1 MSDGYRRLGIRQAE
15 ATDAKEVWFV
25 NYRLAPQH
33 VYPAA
38 LDDAMAVYEAL
49 LKRGTKAKDIIV
61 FGDSAGGN
69 LAVELALRLKA
80 EKKPQ
85 PGLLLLASPW
95 ADLRTTPASRTT
107 NRDRDLVLGPVNKFM
122 YEAVLKLRGRR
133 KGRRRSP
140 TG

>member
-38 LDDAMAVYEAL
+38 FDDAMAVYEAL

-95 ADLRTTPASRTT
+95 ADLRTT

-133 KGRRRSP
+133 KGRRRPP